1 MKDIHPFQ
9 NEPPRLDWR
18 ALGQFKLSIE
28 PDADSVINAWLKET
42 LAPLNLPKD
51 FLGKVLKSARE
62 LVTRVVETATITEPG
77 HLHFSVF
84 ASTDHISHGQAWGF
98 FRIEKLED
106 ATEVDG
112 IPNHTIEFYLYP
124 EG

>member
-1 MKDIHPFQ
+1 MNDSHPFQ
-9 NEPPRLDWR
+9 NEPPGLDWQ

-28 PDADSVINAWLKET
+28 PDADSVISVWLNET

-51 FLGKVLKSARE
+51 FLGKVLKSSRE
-62 LVTRVVETATITEPG
+62 LVIRVVDTATITEPK

-84 ASTDHISHGQAWGF
+84 ASTDRISHGQAWGF

-106 ATEVDG
+106 AIEGNGT
-112 IPNHTIEFYLYP
+112 PNHAIEFYLYP

>member
-84 ASTDHISHGQAWGF
+84 ASTDRISHGQAWGF

-106 ATEVDG
+106 ATEGEG
-112 IPNHTIEFYLYP
+112 ISNHAIEFYLYP